1 MTDKPK
7 RKLPLRGATE
17 ARVHSPLL
25 KGASRYKEV
34 LEMVERLKMDKL
46 MPYQEWVLKD
56 MMSVDK
62 KNNYRRKTCLLL
74 ISRQNGKSHLG
85 RVRVIWGMFY
95 GDEKKLI
102 IMSANRATSLM
113 LFREIAWTIEST
125 PELKAMTKAIRYAN
139 GGERIELLNGAT
151 LDVISDNS
159 SSPRGRTADFLWID
173 EIREISE
180 DGYKAAVPVTRARA
194 NAQTFLTSNAGDHFS
209 SVLNGLVERAKD
221 YPPETYGY
229 YEYSAPQY
237 CKIDI
242 ASDSFWRTAVAPSN
256 PALSYII
263 TKESIE
269 EAIATNP
276 IEQTRTETLC
286 QWIDSLQ
293 SPWPHG
299 ILEETS
305 DNTLEMSPG
314 AYTVF
319 GFDTSPSKRH
329 GSLVAGQLLPDGRIG
344 IGILETYSSQMA
356 IDELKMAASIKA
368 WCDLYHPRLVCFDK
382 YATQTIADRLKQS
395 GVVVEDVSG
404 QQFYKACGDLLE
416 GLVNKRVVHNG
427 MPELIQQFNNCAA
440 KVNDSAWRIIK
451 RKSAGDISAII
462 GVAMV
467 VSKLMLPEPKP
478 QIYSQTRRLCLSN
491 YLTNGILYV
500 YGYLF
505 A

>member
-7 RKLPLRGATE
+7 RVQPLRGATE
-17 ARVHSPLL
+17 PRVHSPLL
-25 KGASRYKEV
+25 KGKSRAGEV
-34 LEMVERLKMDKL
+34 LEMIERLKMDEL
-46 MPYQEWVLKD
+46 MPYQKFVLNQ
-56 MMSVDK
+56 MLMVNK
-62 KNNYRRKTCLLL
+62 KNQYRIKTALLL

-85 RVRVIWGMFY
+85 RVRIIWGMFY
-95 GDEKKLI
+95 GGEKKLI

-113 LFREIAWTIEST
+113 LFREIAWIIEST

-221 YPPETYGY
+221 YPPETFGY

-242 ASDSFWRTAVAPSN
+242 TSDYFWRSAVAPSN
-256 PALSYII
+256 PALGYII
-263 TKESIE
+263 TKDSIE

-299 ILEETS
+299 VLEETS
-305 DNTLEMSPG
+305 DNTLEMAVG

-319 GFDTSPSKRH
+319 AFDVSPSRRN

-368 WCDLYHPRLVCFDK
+368 WCDIYKPRLVCFDK
-382 YATQTIADRLKQS
+382 YATQTIADRLSQA
-395 GVVVEDVSG
+395 GVMTEDVSG

-416 GLVNKRVVHNG
+416 GLVNHRVVHNG
-427 MPELIQQFNNCAA
+427 QAELIQQMNNCAA

-451 RKSAGDISAII
+451 RKSAGDISAPI
-462 GVAMV
+462 GLAMV
-467 VSKLMLPEPKP
+467 VSKLMLPAPKP
-478 QIYSQTRRLCLSN
+478 QI
-491 YLTNGILYV
+491 I
-500 YGYLF
+500 

>member
-17 ARVHSPLL
+17 PRVHSPIL
-25 KGASRYKEV
+25 KGKSRAGEV
-34 LEMVERLKMDKL
+34 LEMIDRLKMDPL
-46 MPYQEWVLKD
+46 MPYQKHVLNQ
-56 MMSVDK
+56 MLMVDK
-62 KNNYRRKTCLLL
+62 KNNYRIKTALLL
-74 ISRQNGKSHLG
+74 ISRQNGKSFLG

-95 GDEKKLI
+95 GGEKKII

-125 PELKAMTKAIRYAN
+125 PELKAMIKAIRYAN

-242 ASDSFWRTAVAPSN
+242 GSDSFWRTAVAPSN

-329 GSLVAGQLLPDGRIG
+329 GSLVAGQLLPNGRIG

-368 WCDLYHPRLVCFDK
+368 WCDLYKPRLVCFDK
-382 YATQTIADRLKQS
+382 YATQTISDRLKQS
-395 GVVVEDVSG
+395 GVMVEDVSG

-478 QIYSQTRRLCLSN
+478 QIYS
-491 YLTNGILYV
+491 
-500 YGYLF
+500 
-505 A
+505 

>member
-7 RKLPLRGATE
+7 KAQPLRGATE
-17 ARVHSPLL
+17 PRVHSPLL
-25 KGASRYKEV
+25 KGKSRAGEV
-34 LEMVERLKMDKL
+34 LEMIERLKMDEL
-46 MPYQEWVLKD
+46 MPYQKFVLNQ
-56 MMSVDK
+56 MLMVNK
-62 KNNYRRKTCLLL
+62 KNQYRIKTALLL

-85 RVRVIWGMFY
+85 RVRIIWGMFY
-95 GDEKKLI
+95 GGEKKLI

-113 LFREIAWTIEST
+113 LFREIAWIIEST

-139 GGERIELLNGAT
+139 GGERIELLNGST

-221 YPPETYGY
+221 YPPETFGY

-242 ASDSFWRTAVAPSN
+242 TSDYFWKSAVAPSN
-256 PALSYII
+256 PALGYII

-299 ILEETS
+299 VLEETS
-305 DNTLEMSPG
+305 DNTLEMAVG

-319 GFDTSPSKRH
+319 AFDVSPSRRN

-368 WCDLYHPRLVCFDK
+368 WCDIYKPRLVCFDK
-382 YATQTIADRLKQS
+382 YATQTIADRLSQA
-395 GVVVEDVSG
+395 GVMTEDVSG

-416 GLVNKRVVHNG
+416 GLVNHRVVHNG
-427 MPELIQQFNNCAA
+427 QAELIQQMNNCAA

-451 RKSAGDISAII
+451 RKSAGDISAPI
-462 GVAMV
+462 GLAMV
-467 VSKLMLPEPKP
+467 VSKLMLPAPKP
-478 QIYSQTRRLCLSN
+478 QI
-491 YLTNGILYV
+491 I
-500 YGYLF
+500 

>member
-7 RKLPLRGATE
+7 KKLPLRGATKP
-17 ARVHSPLL
+17 RVHSPLL
-25 KGASRYKEV
+25 KGASRYQEV
-34 LEMVERLKMDKL
+34 LDMIDRLKMDKL
-46 MPYQEWVLKD
+46 MPYQEFVLKD
-56 MMSVDK
+56 MMAVDK
-62 KNNYRRKTCLLL
+62 KNNYRRKTSLLL

-95 GDEKKLI
+95 GGEKKLI

-113 LFREIAWTIEST
+113 LFREIAWIIEST

-159 SSPRGRTADFLWID
+159 SSPRGRTADLLWID

-180 DGYKAAVPVTRARA
+180 EGYKAAVPVTRARA

-221 YPPETYGY
+221 YPPETFGY

-242 ASDSFWRTAVAPSN
+242 TLDSFWRDAVAPSN
-256 PALSYII
+256 PALGFII

-305 DNTLEMSPG
+305 DNTLEISVG
-314 AYTVF
+314 AYTIF
-319 GFDTSPSKRH
+319 GFDVSPSRRN

-356 IDELKMAASIKA
+356 IDELKMAAAIKG
-368 WCDLYHPRLVCFDK
+368 WCDIYKPRLVCFDK
-382 YATQTIADRLKQS
+382 YATQTIADRLLQA
-395 GVVVEDVSG
+395 GVMCEDVSG

-416 GLVNKRVVHNG
+416 GLVNHRVVHNG
-427 MPELIQQFNNCAA
+427 QAELVAQFNNCAA

-451 RKSAGDISAII
+451 RKSAGDISAPI
-462 GVAMV
+462 GLAMC
-467 VSKLMLPEPKP
+467 VSKLMLPAPKP
-478 QIYSQTRRLCLSN
+478 QI
-491 YLTNGILYV
+491 I
-500 YGYLF
+500 

>member
-7 RKLPLRGATE
+7 KVQPLRGATE

-25 KGASRYKEV
+25 KGKSRYKEV
-34 LEMVERLKMDKL
+34 LDMVERLKMDKL

-56 MMSVDK
+56 MMAVDK
-62 KNNYRRKTCLLL
+62 KNNYRRKTSLLL
-74 ISRQNGKSHLG
+74 VSRQNGKSHLG

-95 GDEKKLI
+95 GDEKKVI

-113 LFREIAWTIEST
+113 LFREIAWIIEST

-221 YPPETYGY
+221 YPPETFGY

-242 ASDSFWRTAVAPSN
+242 TSDYFWRSAVAPSN
-256 PALSYII
+256 PALGYTI
-263 TKESIE
+263 TRESIE
-269 EAIATNP
+269 EGIATNP
-276 IEQTRTETLC
+276 IEQTRTESLT

-299 ILEETS
+299 VLEETS
-305 DNTLEMSPG
+305 DNTLEMAVG

-319 GFDTSPSKRH
+319 AFDVSPSRRN

-368 WCDLYHPRLVCFDK
+368 WCDIYKPRLVCFDK
-382 YATQTIADRLKQS
+382 YATQTIADRLSQA
-395 GVVVEDVSG
+395 GVMTEDVSG

-416 GLVNKRVVHNG
+416 GLVNHRVVHNG
-427 MPELIQQFNNCAA
+427 QAELIQQMNNCAA

-451 RKSAGDISAII
+451 RKSAGDISAPI
-462 GVAMV
+462 GLAMV
-467 VSKLMLPEPKP
+467 VSKLMLPAPKP
-478 QIYSQTRRLCLSN
+478 QI
-491 YLTNGILYV
+491 I
-500 YGYLF
+500 

>member
-7 RKLPLRGATE
+7 RVQPLRGATE
-17 ARVHSPLL
+17 PRVHSPLL
-25 KGASRYKEV
+25 KGKSRAGEV
-34 LEMVERLKMDKL
+34 LEMIKRLKMDEL
-46 MPYQEWVLKD
+46 MPYQKFVLNQ
-56 MMSVDK
+56 MLMVNK
-62 KNNYRRKTCLLL
+62 KNQYRIKTALLV

-85 RVRVIWGMFY
+85 RVRIIWGMFY
-95 GDEKKLI
+95 GGEKKLI

-113 LFREIAWTIEST
+113 LFREIAWIIEST

-221 YPPETYGY
+221 YPPETFGY

-242 ASDSFWRTAVAPSN
+242 TSDYFWKSAVAPSN
-256 PALSYII
+256 PALGYII

-299 ILEETS
+299 VLEETS
-305 DNTLEMSPG
+305 DNTLEMAVG

-319 GFDTSPSKRH
+319 AFDVSPSRRN

-368 WCDLYHPRLVCFDK
+368 WCDIYKPRLVCFDK
-382 YATQTIADRLKQS
+382 YATQTIADRLTQS
-395 GVVVEDVSG
+395 GVMCEDVSG

-416 GLVNKRVVHNG
+416 GLVNHRVVHNG
-427 MPELIQQFNNCAA
+427 QAELIQQMNNCAA

-451 RKSAGDISAII
+451 RKSAGDISAPI
-462 GVAMV
+462 GLAMV
-467 VSKLMLPEPKP
+467 VSKLMLPAPKP
-478 QIYSQTRRLCLSN
+478 QIIT
-491 YLTNGILYV
+491 
-500 YGYLF
+500 
-505 A
+505 

>member
-1 MTDKPK
+1 MID
-7 RKLPLRGATE
+7 
-17 ARVHSPLL
+17 
-25 KGASRYKEV
+25 
-34 LEMVERLKMDKL
+34 RLKMDKL
-46 MPYQEWVLKD
+46 MPYQEFVLKD
-56 MMSVDK
+56 MMAVDK
-62 KNNYRRKTCLLL
+62 KNNYRRRTALLL

-85 RVRVIWGMFY
+85 RVRVIWGMFF
-95 GDEKKLI
+95 GGEDKVI

-159 SSPRGRTADFLWID
+159 SSPRGRTASLLWID

-180 DGYKAAVPVTRARA
+180 EGYKAAVPVTRARA

-221 YPPETYGY
+221 YPPETFGY

-242 ASDSFWRTAVAPSN
+242 SSDWFWRNAVAPSN
-256 PALSYII
+256 PALGYTI

-299 ILEETS
+299 VLEETS
-305 DNTLEMSPG
+305 DNTLEMAVG

-319 GFDTSPSKRH
+319 AFDVSPSRRN

-368 WCDLYHPRLVCFDK
+368 WCDIYKPRLVCYDK
-382 YATQTIADRLKQS
+382 YATQTIADRLSQA
-395 GVVVEDVSG
+395 GVMTEDVSG

-416 GLVNKRVVHNG
+416 GLVNHRVVHNG
-427 MPELIQQFNNCAA
+427 QAELIQQMNNCAA

-451 RKSAGDISAII
+451 RKSAGDISAPI
-462 GVAMV
+462 GLAMV
-467 VSKLMLPEPKP
+467 VSKLMLPAPKP
-478 QIYSQTRRLCLSN
+478 QIIT
-491 YLTNGILYV
+491 
-500 YGYLF
+500 
-505 A
+505 

>member
-7 RKLPLRGATE
+7 KKLPLRGATKP
-17 ARVHSPLL
+17 RVHTPLL
-25 KGASRYKEV
+25 KGASRYQEV
-34 LEMVERLKMDKL
+34 LDMVERLKMDKL
-46 MPYQEWVLKD
+46 MPYQEFVLKD

-62 KNNYRRKTCLLL
+62 KNNYRRKTSLLL

-95 GDEKKLI
+95 GGEKKVI

-113 LFREIAWTIEST
+113 LFREIAWIIEST

-159 SSPRGRTADFLWID
+159 SSPRGRTADLLWID

-221 YPPETYGY
+221 YPPETFGY

-242 ASDSFWRTAVAPSN
+242 RLDSFWRDAVAPSN
-256 PALSYII
+256 PALGFII

-299 ILEETS
+299 VLEETS
-305 DNTLEMSPG
+305 DDTLEMAVG

-319 GFDTSPSKRH
+319 GFDVSPSRRN
-329 GSLVAGQLLPDGRIG
+329 GSLVAGQLMPDGRIG

-368 WCDLYHPRLVCFDK
+368 WCDIYKPRLVCFDK
-382 YATQTIADRLKQS
+382 YATQTIADRLLQA
-395 GVVVEDVSG
+395 GVMCEDVSG
-404 QQFYKACGDLLE
+404 QQFYKACGDFLE
-416 GLVNKRVVHNG
+416 GLVNHRVVHNG
-427 MPELIQQFNNCAA
+427 QAELIQQMNNCAA

-451 RKSAGDISAII
+451 RKSAGDISAPI
-462 GVAMV
+462 GLAMC
-467 VSKLMLPEPKP
+467 VSKLMLPAPKP
-478 QIYSQTRRLCLSN
+478 QI
-491 YLTNGILYV
+491 I
-500 YGYLF
+500 

>member
-1 MTDKPK
+1 MI
-7 RKLPLRGATE
+7 
-17 ARVHSPLL
+17 
-25 KGASRYKEV
+25 
-34 LEMVERLKMDKL
+34 ERLKMDEL
-46 MPYQEWVLKD
+46 MPYQKFVLNQ
-56 MMSVDK
+56 MLMVNK
-62 KNNYRRKTCLLL
+62 KNQYRIKTALLL

-85 RVRVIWGMFY
+85 RVRIIWGMFY
-95 GDEKKLI
+95 GGEKKLI

-113 LFREIAWTIEST
+113 LFREIAWIIEST

-221 YPPETYGY
+221 YPPETFGY

-242 ASDSFWRTAVAPSN
+242 TSDYFWKSAVAPSN
-256 PALSYII
+256 PALGYII

-269 EAIATNP
+269 EAIATNS

-299 ILEETS
+299 VLEETS
-305 DNTLEMSPG
+305 DNTLEMAVG

-319 GFDTSPSKRH
+319 AFDVSPSRRN

-368 WCDLYHPRLVCFDK
+368 WCDIYKPRLVCFDK
-382 YATQTIADRLKQS
+382 YATQTIADRLTQS
-395 GVVVEDVSG
+395 GVICEDVSG

-416 GLVNKRVVHNG
+416 GLVNHRVVHNG
-427 MPELIQQFNNCAA
+427 QAELIQQMNNCAA

-451 RKSAGDISAII
+451 RKSAGDISAPI
-462 GVAMV
+462 GLAMV
-467 VSKLMLPEPKP
+467 VSKLMLPAPKP
-478 QIYSQTRRLCLSN
+478 QI
-491 YLTNGILYV
+491 I
-500 YGYLF
+500 

>member
-1 MTDKPK
+1 MTTTPK
-7 RKLPLRGATE
+7 KKQPLRGATE

-34 LEMVERLKMDKL
+34 IDMIDRLKMDKL

-56 MMSVDK
+56 MMAVDK

-74 ISRQNGKSHLG
+74 ISRQNGKSFLG

-173 EIREISE
+173 EIREISP

-209 SVLNGLVERAKD
+209 EVLNTLVERAKE

-242 ASDSFWRTAVAPSN
+242 SSEAFWRDAVAPSN
-256 PALSYII
+256 PALSFTI

-293 SPWPHG
+293 SPFPFG

-305 DNTLEMSPG
+305 DNTLEMTTG

-319 GFDTSPSKRH
+319 GFDTSPSKRY

-356 IDELKMAASIKA
+356 IDELKMAASIKS
-368 WCDLYHPRLVCFDK
+368 WCDLYKPRLVCFDK
-382 YATQTIADRLKQS
+382 YATQTIADRLKQA
-395 GVVVEDVSG
+395 GVMVEDVSG

-416 GLVNKRVVHNG
+416 GLVNARVVHNG
-427 MPELIQQFNNCAA
+427 QEELIQQMNNCAA

-451 RKSAGDISAII
+451 RKSAGDISAPI
-462 GVAMV
+462 GLAMV
-467 VSKLMLPEPKP
+467 VSKLMIPVPKP
-478 QIYSQTRRLCLSN
+478 QIYS
-491 YLTNGILYV
+491 
-500 YGYLF
+500 
-505 A
+505 

>member
-1 MTDKPK
+1 MI
-7 RKLPLRGATE
+7 
-17 ARVHSPLL
+17 
-25 KGASRYKEV
+25 
-34 LEMVERLKMDKL
+34 ERLKMDEL
-46 MPYQEWVLKD
+46 MPYQKFVLNQ
-56 MMSVDK
+56 MLMVNK
-62 KNNYRRKTCLLL
+62 KNQYRIKTALLL

-85 RVRVIWGMFY
+85 RVRIIWGMFY
-95 GDEKKLI
+95 GGEKKLI

-113 LFREIAWTIEST
+113 LFREIAWIIEST

-139 GGERIELLNGAT
+139 GGERIELLNGST

-221 YPPETYGY
+221 YPPETFGY

-242 ASDSFWRTAVAPSN
+242 TSDYFWKSAVAPSN
-256 PALSYII
+256 PALGYII

-299 ILEETS
+299 VLEETS
-305 DNTLEMSPG
+305 DNTLEMAVG

-319 GFDTSPSKRH
+319 AFDVSPSRRN

-368 WCDLYHPRLVCFDK
+368 WCDIYKPRLVCYDK
-382 YATQTIADRLKQS
+382 YATQTIADRLSQA
-395 GVVVEDVSG
+395 GVITEDVSG

-416 GLVNKRVVHNG
+416 GLVNHRVVHNG
-427 MPELIQQFNNCAA
+427 QAELIQQMNNCAA

-451 RKSAGDISAII
+451 RKSAGDISAPI
-462 GVAMV
+462 GLAMV
-467 VSKLMLPEPKP
+467 VSKLMLPAPKP
-478 QIYSQTRRLCLSN
+478 QI
-491 YLTNGILYV
+491 I
-500 YGYLF
+500 

>member
-1 MTDKPK
+1 MTTKAK

-17 ARVHSPLL
+17 ARIHSPLL
-25 KGASRYKEV
+25 KGKSRANEIF
-34 LEMVERLKMDKL
+34 EMVDRLNMDKL
-46 MPYQEWVLKD
+46 MPYQKWVLED
-56 MMSVDK
+56 MMKVDK
-62 KNNYRRKTCLLL
+62 KNSYRRKTCLLL
-74 ISRQNGKSHLG
+74 ISRQNGKSFLG
-85 RVRVIWGMFY
+85 RIRVIWGMFY
-95 GDEKKLI
+95 GEEKKLI

-173 EIREISE
+173 EVREISE
-180 DGYKAAVPVTRARA
+180 EGFKAAVPVTRARA

-209 SVLNGLVERAKD
+209 SVLNTLVERAKD

-242 ASDSFWRTAVAPSN
+242 TSDSFWRDAVAPSN
-256 PALSYII
+256 PALSYTI

-269 EAIATNP
+269 EAIATNQ

-299 ILEETS
+299 VLEDTS
-305 DNTLEMSPG
+305 DSTLEMAVG

-319 GFDTSPSKRH
+319 GFDVSPSRRN

-344 IGILETYSSQMA
+344 IGILETYSSQVA

-368 WCDLYHPRLVCFDK
+368 WCDIYKPRLVCFDK
-382 YATQTIADRLKQS
+382 YATQTIADRLSQS
-395 GVVVEDVSG
+395 GVVTEDVSG
-404 QQFYKACGDLLE
+404 QQFYRACGDLLE
-416 GLVNKRVVHNG
+416 GLVNHRIVHNG
-427 MPELIQQFNNCAA
+427 QAELIQQMNNCAA

-451 RKSAGDISAII
+451 RKSAGDISAPI
-462 GVAMV
+462 GLAMV
-467 VSKLMLPEPKP
+467 VSKLMIPQPKP
-478 QIYSQTRRLCLSN
+478 QIYT
-491 YLTNGILYV
+491 
-500 YGYLF
+500 
-505 A
+505 

>member
-7 RKLPLRGATE
+7 RKLPLRGATK

-25 KGASRYKEV
+25 TGTSRYKEV
-34 LEMVERLKMDKL
+34 LDMIERLKMDKL

-56 MMSVDK
+56 MMTVDK
-62 KNNYRRKTCLLL
+62 KNSYRRKTCLLL
-74 ISRQNGKSHLG
+74 ISRQNGKSFLG

-95 GDEKKLI
+95 GGENKVI

-159 SSPRGRTADFLWID
+159 SSPRGRTADLLWID

-180 DGYKAAVPVTRARA
+180 EGYKAAVPVTRARA

-221 YPPETYGY
+221 YPPETFGY

-237 CKIDI
+237 CKIDLG
-242 ASDSFWRTAVAPSN
+242 SDFFWKEAVAPSN
-256 PALSYII
+256 PALGYTI

-299 ILEETS
+299 VLEETS
-305 DNTLEMSPG
+305 DNTLEMTVG

-319 GFDTSPSKRH
+319 GFDVSPSRRNA
-329 GSLVAGQLLPDGRIG
+329 SLVAGQLLPDGRIG

-368 WCDLYHPRLVCFDK
+368 WCDIYHPRLVCFDK
-382 YATQTIADRLKQS
+382 YATQTIADRLSQS
-395 GVVVEDVSG
+395 GVICEDVSG
-404 QQFYKACGDLLE
+404 QQFYKACGDFLE
-416 GLVNKRVVHNG
+416 GLVNHRVVHNG
-427 MPELIQQFNNCAA
+427 QAELIQQMNNCAA
-440 KVNDSAWRIIK
+440 KTNDSAWRIIK
-451 RKSAGDISAII
+451 RRSAGDISAPI
-462 GVAMV
+462 GLSMV
-467 VSKLMLPEPKP
+467 VSKLMLPTPKP
-478 QIYSQTRRLCLSN
+478 AIYS
-491 YLTNGILYV
+491 
-500 YGYLF
+500 
-505 A
+505 

>member
-1 MTDKPK
+1 MI
-7 RKLPLRGATE
+7 
-17 ARVHSPLL
+17 
-25 KGASRYKEV
+25 
-34 LEMVERLKMDKL
+34 ERLKMDEL
-46 MPYQEWVLKD
+46 MPYQKFVLNQ
-56 MMSVDK
+56 MLMVNK
-62 KNNYRRKTCLLL
+62 KNQYRIKTALLL

-85 RVRVIWGMFY
+85 RVRIIWGMFY
-95 GDEKKLI
+95 GGEKKLI

-113 LFREIAWTIEST
+113 LFREIAWIIEST

-221 YPPETYGY
+221 YPPETFGY

-242 ASDSFWRTAVAPSN
+242 TSDYFWKSAVAPSN
-256 PALSYII
+256 PALGYII

-299 ILEETS
+299 VLEETS
-305 DNTLEMSPG
+305 DNTLEMAVG

-319 GFDTSPSKRH
+319 AFDVSPSRRN

-368 WCDLYHPRLVCFDK
+368 WCDIYKPRLVCFDK
-382 YATQTIADRLKQS
+382 YATQTIADRLTQA
-395 GVVVEDVSG
+395 GVMCEDVSG

-416 GLVNKRVVHNG
+416 GLVNHRVVHNG
-427 MPELIQQFNNCAA
+427 QAELIQQMNNCAA

-451 RKSAGDISAII
+451 RKSAGDISAPI
-462 GVAMV
+462 GLAMV
-467 VSKLMLPEPKP
+467 VSKLMLPAPKP
-478 QIYSQTRRLCLSN
+478 QIIT
-491 YLTNGILYV
+491 
-500 YGYLF
+500 
-505 A
+505 